1 MTAVVPRSLS
11 SPSRSAKRSFA
22 ALGGLALMASVA
34 LLVYRAAPGAPA
46 IILTGLT
53 GFTGLAAL
61 ALAFT
66 LDDAALSKF
75 TWAVAAGAA
84 IVVLAALVS
93 PDARLSLA
101 SFASAAFGVGLGVWL
116 ARTASAR
123 PKVSWPLAALFAA
136 TLALLS
142 AYAAYLVLASRDLM
156 IADFMT
162 YRSIAMVVARL
173 ADAGNWPLLLSA
185 AVQSVTQ
192 DYSWAPG
199 LVPGLLLAATEPT
212 SRAIYTFA
220 MLALYAAP
228 AALALAIL
236 ARDCARRAGLA
247 RDAPPALVL
256 ALGVAAVFVAYPAA
270 LAVAARGMPDVGGL
284 VLVVCALKLAERLA
298 RLLALR
304 QGLGARVEP
313 MIRRVALALA
323 LTFYAMFVFRRWY
336 AFAAAGIVVMLALE
350 LGSDRAE
357 EGRALSL
364 EATPS
369 RRPHSAP

>member
-1 MTAVVPRSLS
+1 M
-11 SPSRSAKRSFA
+11 
-22 ALGGLALMASVA
+22 
-34 LLVYRAAPGAPA
+34 
-46 IILTGLT
+46 
-53 GFTGLAAL
+53 
-61 ALAFT
+61 AFT

-75 TWAVAAGAA
+75 TWVVAAGVA
-84 IVVLAALVS
+84 IVVLAALVG

-162 YRSIAMVVARL
+162 YRSIAMMVARL

-185 AVQSVTQ
+185 ALQSVTQ

-220 MLALYAAP
+220 LLALYAAP

-247 RDAPPALVL
+247 RDAPPTMVL

-270 LAVAARGMPDVGGL
+270 MAVAARGMPDVGGL

-323 LTFYAMFVFRRWY
+323 LTLYAMFVFRRWY

-357 EGRALSL
+357 ERRALSL
-364 EATPS
+364 EGRGHGGRN
-369 RRPHSAP
+369 RRPDSARAPKPGPHRLGPQLRRARLRPDLRRLSQASGRLRA

>member
-1 MTAVVPRSLS
+1 
-11 SPSRSAKRSFA
+11 
-22 ALGGLALMASVA
+22 MA
-34 LLVYRAAPGAPA
+34 RPHG
-46 IILTGLT
+46 
-53 GFTGLAAL
+53 
-61 ALAFT
+61 
-66 LDDAALSKF
+66 
-75 TWAVAAGAA
+75 
-84 IVVLAALVS
+84 
-93 PDARLSLA
+93 
-101 SFASAAFGVGLGVWL
+101 
-116 ARTASAR
+116 ASAR

-142 AYAAYLVLASRDLM
+142 AYAAYLVLVSRDLM

-162 YRSIAMVVARL
+162 YRGIAMMVARL
-173 ADAGNWPLLLSA
+173 VDAGDWPLLLGA
-185 AVQSVTQ
+185 AVQSITQ
-192 DYSWAPG
+192 DYSWAPA
-199 LVPGLLLAATEPT
+199 LVPGLLLALTEPT

-247 RDAPPALVL
+247 RDAQPTMVL

-270 LAVAARGMPDVGGL
+270 MAVAARGMPDVGGL

-304 QGLGARVEP
+304 QGLDARVEP

-323 LTFYAMFVFRRWY
+323 LTLYAMFVFRRWY

-350 LGSDRAE
+350 VGSIALDER
-357 EGRALSL
+357 RALSL
-364 EATPS
+364 EGRGRGGRA
-369 RRPHSAP
+369 RRPDAARAPKPGPHRLGAELGRA